1 MQAPAVF
8 ETTAVGRAWLPQH
21 KMFVKSLIKP
31 FFIWVSIQ
39 LKVKIELYRTKE
51 KKEFEVK
58 KGLMISDL
66 LKKINLKPD
75 TIIVMRNNMPVPI
88 DEKLEENQ
96 DLKILQVSSGG

>member
-1 MQAPAVF
+1 
-8 ETTAVGRAWLPQH
+8 
-21 KMFVKSLIKP
+21 MFVKSLIKP